1 MKIGLFCLI
10 SFLILYC
17 NFAQAGA
24 FEEAMALY
32 EKGEFEQAALLFR
45 PLAEKGNSTAQ
56 DNLGQM
62 YQQGEG
68 VTQDYKEAVKW
79 YRLSA
84 RRGNAMAQYH
94 LGQMYNQ
101 GRGVEQSYVRAHMWY
116 NLAAGQN
123 INVAKSNRD
132 YLAQQMSPEQIAEAQ
147 ALAREC
153 RMSHYNNCD

>member
-1 MKIGLFCLI
+1 MKRGLFCLI

-17 NFAQAGA
+17 NFAKAAA
-24 FEEAMALY
+24 FDEAMALY
-32 EKGEFEQAALLFR
+32 EKGQFEQAALLFR

-68 VTQDYKEAVKW
+68 VAQDYQEAVKW

-84 RRGNAMAQYH
+84 RLGNALGQYH
-94 LGQMYNQ
+94 LGQMYEQ
-101 GRGVEQSYVRAHMWY
+101 GKGVDQSYVRAHMWY

-153 RMSHYNNCD
+153 RTTHYINCD